1 MIDSIY
7 IGITGVQS
15 HQERL
20 TVIGNNVANINTTA
34 FKGSRVAFSEVMS
47 QTISEGTAP
56 RGQIAAT
63 NPKQTGLGVG
73 IASIDRIQTQGSLQV
88 TGIDTDLAVQGD
100 GMFVVSDGTRDLYT
114 RDGTFAFD
122 TGGRLVDPSTGLVVK
137 GNIARDDGTNA
148 LNEISFEAELKE
160 LIVPLNRES
169 EARATTQVQL
179 AGNLDA
185 AGGSAPVWSADTIFG
200 QPARHE
206 GLNEGEVANLN
217 TQLASTGDWST
228 VTGGGTGTP
237 ASSGAA
243 KLSITIVEDRNTTGG
258 TISVPIKDYTDVA
271 ELRDELNALIYAD
284 DSLKGKVLFTRELV
298 DGSSGLVLR
307 SITGGENV
315 NVTVDDGGTSEL
327 PISSLLGFTKGDTEV
342 GAAAPIGAGVE
353 LNSLANVGEALTD
366 GDTIRF
372 TGVKPSGERFD
383 GELIFEGTTRDSIDD
398 LFAAVEDAYG
408 GVTAGIDPN
417 NGRLVLTKI
426 PEEGSN
432 ESGERIVGFDVTF
445 SLLDAQTSVR
455 EERSAL
461 VGPDAPF
468 SFSTNTQVFDEQ
480 GESHSLTFTF
490 TKGLVENEWQWSS
503 TIDGL
508 TPDGGNVGTVMFLPD
523 GTIDTF
529 QATDGQNL
537 TMSPTNG
544 AGAITVDIPVSDP
557 SGRLGGLTQFVA
569 PSSIAVRDQDGRAS
583 GNLVSMSIEQNGHI
597 RGLFDNGD
605 SQVFAR
611 VALAIFDNAGGLRQE
626 GSNLFAET
634 ISSGTVRTGEATTE
648 IQGAVRSGHIELSN
662 VDLAEEFTSMIV
674 TQRGF
679 QASAR
684 TITTSDEL
692 MSELVNLKR

>member
-1 MIDSIY
+1 
-7 IGITGVQS
+7 
-15 HQERL
+15 
-20 TVIGNNVANINTTA
+20 
-34 FKGSRVAFSEVMS
+34 
-47 QTISEGTAP
+47 
-56 RGQIAAT
+56 
-63 NPKQTGLGVG
+63 
-73 IASIDRIQTQGSLQV
+73 
-88 TGIDTDLAVQGD
+88 
-100 GMFVVSDGTRDLYT
+100 
-114 RDGTFAFD
+114 
-122 TGGRLVDPSTGLVVK
+122 
-137 GNIARDDGTNA
+137 
-148 LNEISFEAELKE
+148 
-160 LIVPLNRES
+160 
-169 EARATTQVQL
+169 
-179 AGNLDA
+179 
-185 AGGSAPVWSADTIFG
+185 
-200 QPARHE
+200 
-206 GLNEGEVANLN
+206 
-217 TQLASTGDWST
+217 
-228 VTGGGTGTP
+228 
-237 ASSGAA
+237 
-243 KLSITIVEDRNTTGG
+243 
-258 TISVPIKDYTDVA
+258 

-284 DSLKGKVLFTRELV
+284 DSLKGKVLFTRELI

-315 NVTVDDGGTSEL
+315 NITIDDGGTSEL
-327 PISSLLGFTKGDTEV
+327 PISSLLGFTKGGTEV
-342 GAAAPIGAGVE
+342 GAAAAIGAGLE

-372 TGVKPSGERFD
+372 TGVKPNGERFD
-383 GELIFEGTTRDSIDD
+383 GELIFKGTTRDSIDD

-508 TPDGGNVGTVMFLPD
+508 TPDGGNVGTATFLPD
-523 GTIDTF
+523 GTIDAF

-648 IQGAVRSGHIELSN
+648 IQGAVRSGHIEMSN

>member
-15 HQERL
+15 HQERM

-47 QTISEGTAP
+47 QTLSEGTAP
-56 RGQIAAT
+56 RDQISAT

-73 IASIDRIQTQGSLQV
+73 IASIDRIQTQGSLQL
-88 TGIDTDLAVQGD
+88 TGIDTDLAVEGD
-100 GMFVVSDGTRDLYT
+100 GLFVISDGTRDFYT

-122 TGGRLVDPSTGLVVK
+122 TEGRLVDPSTGLIVK
-137 GNIARDDGTNA
+137 GNIAKDDGTGA
-148 LNEISFEAELKE
+148 LNEISFDAELKE
-160 LIVPLNRES
+160 LVVPLNRES

-185 AGGSAPVWSADTIFG
+185 AGGSPPVWSEDTIFG

-206 GLNEGEVANLN
+206 GLNEGQLANLN
-217 TQLASTGDWST
+217 GQLATAD
-228 VTGGGTGTP
+228 P
-237 ASSGAA
+237 GAA
-243 KLSITIVEDRNTTGG
+243 KLTVTIVEDGNTTGG
-258 TISVPIKDYTDVA
+258 TINVPIKDYTDIA
-271 ELRDELNALIYAD
+271 QLRDELNALIYAD
-284 DSLKGKVLFTRELV
+284 DSLKGNVLFTRELV
-298 DGSSGLVLR
+298 GGSSGLVLR

-315 NVTVDDGGTSEL
+315 SITVDDGGTSEL
-327 PISSLLGFTKGDTEV
+327 PISSLLGFTKGGTEIGGS
-342 GAAAPIGAGVE
+342 GAIGAGVE

-366 GDTIRF
+366 GDIIRF

-383 GELIFEGTTRDSIDD
+383 GELIFQATTRDTIDD

-408 GVTAGIDPN
+408 GVTAGLDATTGKMI
-417 NGRLVLTKI
+417 LTTL
-426 PEEGSN
+426 PEEGAN
-432 ESGERIVGFDVTF
+432 GQRVVGFDVTF
-445 SLLDAQTSVR
+445 SLLDAQTPVR

-461 VGPDAPF
+461 VGADAPF
-468 SFSTNTQVFDEQ
+468 SFSTNTQIYDEQ
-480 GESHSLTFTF
+480 GESHSLTFTY
-490 TKGLVENEWQWSS
+490 TKGLVENEWHWGA

-508 TPDGGNVGTVMFLPD
+508 TPDEGNVGTVTFLPD
-523 GTIDTF
+523 GTIDAF
-529 QATDGQNL
+529 QATDGKNL
-537 TMSPTNG
+537 SIAPTNG
-544 AGAITVDIPVSDP
+544 AGPISLDILATDP
-557 SGRLGGLTQFVA
+557 TGRLGGLTQFVA
-569 PSSIAVRDQDGRAS
+569 PSSMAVRDQDGRAS
-583 GNLVSMSIEQNGHI
+583 GNLVSVSIEENGHI

-611 VALAIFDNAGGLRQE
+611 VALATFGNPAGLRSE
-626 GSNLFAET
+626 GANLFAET

-648 IQGAVRSGHIELSN
+648 IQGTIRSGHIELSN
-662 VDLAEEFTSMIV
+662 VDLAAEFTSMII

-692 MSELVNLKR
+692 MNELVNLKR

>member
-7 IGITGVQS
+7 IGITGIQS

-47 QTISEGTAP
+47 QTISEGTAAQ
-56 RGQIAAT
+56 GQVAAT

-73 IASIDRIQTQGSLQV
+73 IASIDRTQQQGSLQL
-88 TGIDTDLAVQGD
+88 TGIDTDLAVEGD
-100 GMFVVSDGTRDLYT
+100 GMFVVSDGQRDFYT
-114 RDGTFAFD
+114 RDGTFSFD
-122 TGGRLVDPSTGLVVK
+122 TEGRLVDPSTGLVVK
-137 GNIARDDGTNA
+137 GNIASDGGTG
-148 LNEISFEAELKE
+148 LSEISFEAELKE
-160 LIVPLNRES
+160 LVVPLNRES
-169 EARATTQVQL
+169 EARATSQVQL

-185 AGGSAPVWSADTIFG
+185 AGGAAPVWSEDTTFG

-206 GLNEGEVANLN
+206 GLNEGQLANLN
-217 TQLASTGDWST
+217 TQLASSD
-228 VTGGGTGTP
+228 P
-237 ASSGAA
+237 GAA
-243 KLSITIVEDRNTTGG
+243 KLTVTVVEDGNTTGG
-258 TISVPIKDYTDVA
+258 TLSVPIKDYTDVA
-271 ELRDELNALIYAD
+271 QLRDELNALIYAD

-298 DGSSGLVLR
+298 GGSSGLVLR

-315 NVTVDDGGTSEL
+315 SITVDDGGTSEL
-327 PISSLLGFTKGDTEV
+327 PISSLLGFTKGGSET
-342 GAAAPIGAGVE
+342 GSPSAIGAGLA

-417 NGRLVLTKI
+417 TGRLLLTTI
-426 PEEGSN
+426 PDAGSN
-432 ESGERIVGFDVTF
+432 DSGERVAGFDVTF
-445 SLLDAQTSVR
+445 SLLDAPTSVR

-508 TPDGGNVGTVMFLPD
+508 TPSEGNVGTVTFLPD

-537 TMSPTNG
+537 SISPTNG
-544 AGAITVDIPVSDP
+544 AGSISFDILATDP
-557 SGRLGGLTQFVA
+557 TGRLGGLTQFVA
-569 PSSIAVRDQDGRAS
+569 PSSVAVRDQDGRAS
-583 GNLVSMSIEQNGHI
+583 GNLVNVSIEQNGHI

-611 VALAIFDNAGGLRQE
+611 VALATFGNPGGLRQE

-634 ISSGTVRTGEATTE
+634 IASGTVRTGEATTE
-648 IQGAVRSGHIELSN
+648 IQGIIRSGHIELSN

-684 TITTSDEL
+684 TITTSDEML
-692 MSELVNLKR
+692 SELVNLKR

>member
-20 TVIGNNVANINTTA
+20 NVIGNNVANINTTA
-34 FKGSRVAFSEVMS
+34 FKGSRVAFSDVMS

-73 IASIDRIQTQGSLQV
+73 IASIDRIQTQGSLQL
-88 TGIDTDLAVQGD
+88 TGIDTDLAVEGD

-169 EARATTQVQL
+169 EARATTQVRL

-185 AGGSAPVWSADTIFG
+185 AGGSAPVWSEDTIFG

-206 GLNEGEVANLN
+206 GLNEGQLANLN
-217 TQLASTGDWST
+217 TQLAS
-228 VTGGGTGTP
+228 
-237 ASSGAA
+237 ASPGAA
-243 KLSITIVEDRNTTGG
+243 KLSITIVEDSNTTGG
-258 TISVPIKDYTDVA
+258 TISVPIKDYADVA

-284 DSLKGKVLFTRELV
+284 DSLKGSVLFMRELV
-298 DGSSGLVLR
+298 GGSSGLVLR

-327 PISSLLGFTKGDTEV
+327 PISSLLGFTKGGTEV
-342 GAAAPIGAGVE
+342 GAAAAIGAGVE

-372 TGVKPSGERFD
+372 TGVKPNGERFD
-383 GELIFEGTTRDSIDD
+383 GELIFKGTTRDSIDD

-508 TPDGGNVGTVMFLPD
+508 TPDGGNVGTVTFLPD
-523 GTIDTF
+523 GTIDAF

-648 IQGAVRSGHIELSN
+648 IQGAVRSGHIEMSN

>member
-73 IASIDRIQTQGSLQV
+73 IASIDRIQTQGSLQL
-88 TGIDTDLAVQGD
+88 TGIDTDLAVEGD

-122 TGGRLVDPSTGLVVK
+122 TEGRLVDPSTGLVVK

-169 EARATTQVQL
+169 QARATTQVQL

-185 AGGSAPVWSADTIFG
+185 AGGSAPVWSEDTIFG

-206 GLNEGEVANLN
+206 GLNEGQLANVN
-217 TQLASTGDWST
+217 TQLAS
-228 VTGGGTGTP
+228 
-237 ASSGAA
+237 ASPGAA
-243 KLSITIVEDRNTTGG
+243 KLSITIVENSNTTGG
-258 TISVPIKDYTDVA
+258 TISVPIKDYADVA

-284 DSLKGKVLFTRELV
+284 DSLKGKVLFTRELI

-315 NVTVDDGGTSEL
+315 NITVDDGGTSEL
-327 PISSLLGFTKGDTEV
+327 PISSLLGFTKGGTEV
-342 GAAAPIGAGVE
+342 GAAAAIGAGVE

-408 GVTAGIDPN
+408 GVTAGIDPH
-417 NGRLVLTKI
+417 NGRLVLTTI

-432 ESGERIVGFDVTF
+432 ELGERIVGFDVTF

-508 TPDGGNVGTVMFLPD
+508 TPDGGNVGTVTFLPD

-529 QATDGQNL
+529 QSTDGQSL

-544 AGAITVDIPVSDP
+544 AGVISVDIPVSDP

-569 PSSIAVRDQDGRAS
+569 PSPIAVHDQDGRAS

-611 VALAIFDNAGGLRQE
+611 VALATFDNAGGLRQE